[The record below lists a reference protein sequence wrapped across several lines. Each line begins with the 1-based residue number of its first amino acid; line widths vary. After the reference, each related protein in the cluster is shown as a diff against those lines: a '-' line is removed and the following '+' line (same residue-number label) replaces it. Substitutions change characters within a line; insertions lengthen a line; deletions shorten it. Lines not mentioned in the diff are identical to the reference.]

1 MRRPAFRIAV
11 LAMLACASVAASD
24 EGHAYVGPSYLR
36 IPGVEGDARN
46 AVYRGWIR
54 AEANYWSRR
63 PVLREIRGAATQK
76 NDLLFTGPQTP
87 AAGPEMLAVSV
98 AKTSPAF
105 AVLMERCQSGASLP
119 ELTFAESSDLARH
132 PQEHGPRPADVPAY
146 YEYRLTGVRLT
157 CPVADGAPEQ
167 GFGLLFERIEWLNFR
182 REATPRPITAKPAP
196 LLPAPSSGARRVFA
210 VSWFAAAVDAAPDQ
224 CARMN
229 RRPEQAQYYALLSP
243 EAAVAERARFAG
255 AGFVDPDNM
264 ALRGPGQMHVTLMPG
279 VVPDPGHEAPR
290 ATEPPGLD
298 LDGRPGNDN
307 HLFLVEGCVEGHRRR
322 GFLPMIFNESRTG
335 GGRPT
340 ALVEITGIDDHTND
354 PDVVVNVLYSTD
366 ALLRSPAKVPL
377 ADYTYRLTDSPEYT
391 QDFASFRGRIVGG
404 VIYTDP
410 IARMHMHEAVGIETT
425 LHQPRLR
432 LRIEADGTLKG
443 LVGGYVDWRKR
454 YVWETFRANQYENSS
469 GFQAPGIY
477 NAIRRAADGL
487 SNPET
492 GELEGISAA
501 FEIEGIPAFLAAGRK

>member
-1 MRRPAFRIAV
+1 MSMLGCAAV
-11 LAMLACASVAASD
+11 FASNEV
-24 EGHAYVGPSYLR
+24 HAYVGPSFLR
-36 IPGVEGDARN
+36 IPGIEGDARN
-46 AVYRGWIR
+46 AAFHGWIR
-54 AEANYWSRR
+54 AESNYWNRR

-76 NDLLFTGPQTP
+76 NDLLFTGSQAP
-87 AAGPEMLAVSV
+87 AAGPEMLAVSI

-105 AVLMERCQSGASLP
+105 AVLVERCQSGASLP

-146 YEYRLTGVRLT
+146 YEYRLTNVRLT

-167 GFGLLFERIEWLNFR
+167 GFGLVFERIEWLNFR
-182 REATPRPITAKPAP
+182 REDAPRPVTAKAAP
-196 LLPAPSSGARRVFA
+196 LPPALSSGARRVFA
-210 VSWFAAAVDAAPDQ
+210 ISWFAAAVDATPEQ

-243 EAAVAERARFAG
+243 EAAAAERARFAA

-279 VVPDPGHEAPR
+279 IVPDPGHEAPR

-307 HLFLVEGCVEGHRRR
+307 RLFVVEGCVEGHRRR

-340 ALVEITGIDDHTND
+340 ALVEISGIDDFTDD
-354 PDVVVNVLYSTD
+354 PEIVVNILYSTD
-366 ALLRSPAKVPL
+366 AVLRSPGKVPL
-377 ADYTYRLTDSPEYT
+377 ADYTYRVTDSGEYT
-391 QDFASFRGRIVGG
+391 QDFASFRGRIVAG
-404 VIYTDP
+404 VILTGP
-410 IARMHMHEAVGIETT
+410 IARLHMHEAVGIETT
-425 LHQPRLR
+425 LVEPRLR
-432 LRIEADGTLKG
+432 LRLEADGTLKG
-443 LVGGYVDWRKR
+443 IVGGYIDWRKR

-487 SNPET
+487 PNRET

-501 FEIEGIPAFLAAGRK
+501 FEIEGIPAFLAVRKK